1 MLVSPRHVVTAAH
14 CVTPQLTAVVLGEH
28 DRAATF
34 DCLDP
39 ELGCEEP
46 DTLACVEA
54 EQCAPASQ
62 TVPLSQVHRSLGHIE
77 TLESVGALGY
87 PISRLLSQLDLVWLV
102 FVYSIF

>member
-1 MLVSPRHVVTAAH
+1 MAALFTSSGSFFCGGTLVAARHVVTAAH

-39 ELGCEEP
+39 DLGCDEP

-62 TVPLSQVHRSLGHIE
+62 TVPLSQV
-77 TLESVGALGY
+77 
-87 PISRLLSQLDLVWLV
+87 
-102 FVYSIF
+102 

>member
-1 MLVSPRHVVTAAH
+1 MVTAAH

-39 ELGCEEP
+39 DLGCDEP

-62 TVPLSQVHRSLGHIE
+62 TVPISQVKVQDILYWNAARICGRSRIL
-77 TLESVGALGY
+77 Y
-87 PISRLLSQLDLVWLV
+87 FSRLLSLRLG
-102 FVYSIF
+102 

>member
-14 CVTPQLTAVVLGEH
+14 CVTPQLTAAVLGEH

-62 TVPLSQVHRSLGHIE
+62 TVPVSQVK
-77 TLESVGALGY
+77 V
-87 PISRLLSQLDLVWLV
+87 
-102 FVYSIF
+102 